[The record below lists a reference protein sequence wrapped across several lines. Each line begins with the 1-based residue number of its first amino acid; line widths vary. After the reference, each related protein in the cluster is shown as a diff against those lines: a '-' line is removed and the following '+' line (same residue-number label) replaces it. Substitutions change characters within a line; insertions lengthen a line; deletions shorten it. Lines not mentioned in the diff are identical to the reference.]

1 MPHQVTHV
9 LVQVRKPRWVE
20 SQDGSISL
28 DRAGSLIVE
37 FAPVAPGSGTN
48 VGNRSY
54 QWDKK
59 QVATIEPPCATQS
72 YYQLTGISRVHFYHM
87 PSWYEQPAISQVD
100 WML

>member
-1 MPHQVTHV
+1 M
-9 LVQVRKPRWVE
+9 RKPRWVE

-59 QVATIEPPCATQS
+59 QVPYRVVHMSVALKWGRPCS
-72 YYQLTGISRVHFYHM
+72 KSHLDVLQLIVPFAVFISFLILMDLVAVPF
-87 PSWYEQPAISQVD
+87 
-100 WML
+100 L

>member
-1 MPHQVTHV
+1 M
-9 LVQVRKPRWVE
+9 E

-37 FAPVAPGSGTN
+37 FAPINPGSGTN

-59 QVATIEPPCATQS
+59 QVLTLIYCFQKDFSGPPSQIFKSSA
-72 YYQLTGISRVHFYHM
+72 F
-87 PSWYEQPAISQVD
+87 PASLYAYLSMQRTS
-100 WML
+100 L

>member
-1 MPHQVTHV
+1 M
-9 LVQVRKPRWVE
+9 E
-20 SQDGSISL
+20 AQDGSISL

-59 QVATIEPPCATQS
+59 QVRDFHALTARISSAIPGPVAVPGMLWPGEFLRIRHCLFLTAPKYRQS
-72 YYQLTGISRVHFYHM
+72 VFVT
-87 PSWYEQPAISQVD
+87 SQAN
-100 WML
+100 

>member
-1 MPHQVTHV
+1 M
-9 LVQVRKPRWVE
+9 E
-20 SQDGSISL
+20 NQDGSISL

-59 QVATIEPPCATQS
+59 QVEENGATLCHMV
-72 YYQLTGISRVHFYHM
+72 YCQLTSISWVHFDLM
-87 PSWYEQPAISQVD
+87 PLYFVQPAVSPH
-100 WML
+100 

>member
-1 MPHQVTHV
+1 
-9 LVQVRKPRWVE
+9 VE

-59 QVATIEPPCATQS
+59 QVPFRNFHVSVALKWGRPCS
-72 YYQLTGISRVHFYHM
+72 KSHLDGLLLFPFCDYRHL
-87 PSWYEQPAISQVD
+87 P
-100 WML
+100 